1 MVQLF
6 NSCDHANF
14 APDALRIVAVAAP
27 ESQLF
32 LNHSEFRAFSKHG
45 EFGSVVWFL
54 DLLGL

>member
-1 MVQLF
+1 MRP
-6 NSCDHANF
+6 N
-14 APDALRIVAVAAP
+14 ALRIVAVAAP

-32 LNHSEFRAFSKHG
+32 LNHSEFRSFSAHG